1 MSPNDRPS
9 SHLPQAGA
17 SPHEMAEKS
26 SSRAGHPAG
35 EPENDSQGAS
45 AADCAM
51 KDTRQ
56 ASQCDCA
63 GQCDLRAATQCLYRT
78 TIDIL
83 SRAGD
88 GPLPDTLPLLR
99 PMSTVVGRFKTR
111 QGQDAC
117 AAFAM
122 SPLSR

>member
-1 MSPNDRPS
+1 
-9 SHLPQAGA
+9 
-17 SPHEMAEKS
+17 
-26 SSRAGHPAG
+26 
-35 EPENDSQGAS
+35 
-45 AADCAM
+45 M

-99 PMSTVVGRFKTR
+99 PMSTVVGRFKSR

-117 AAFAM
+117 AAFALAM
-122 SPLSR
+122 AHGDGEDMLDICRRLMDLADAVSGP